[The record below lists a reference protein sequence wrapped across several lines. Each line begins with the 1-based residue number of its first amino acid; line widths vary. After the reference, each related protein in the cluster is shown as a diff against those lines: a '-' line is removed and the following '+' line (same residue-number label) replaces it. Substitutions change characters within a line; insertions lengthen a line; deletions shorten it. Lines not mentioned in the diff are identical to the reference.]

1 VCIVGLFPAWAEL
14 YSKTNKQLNFVQHIN
29 TLLKPIGR
37 AAVVVPDN
45 VLFEGGAGEKVREK
59 LIETTDLHTILRLP
73 TGIFY
78 KPGVKANVIFFDKK
92 PASPNKQTKEIW
104 IYDLRTNKHFTL
116 KKKPLQN
123 SDLEEFVECYNPK
136 NRYER
141 RETYSEDNPNGRW
154 RKFSIDEIEKNDKL
168 SLDIFWI
175 KDDDLIDLESLP
187 SPEELAAEIYESL
200 ESAVENFKEL
210 MDELD
215 YT

>member
-1 VCIVGLFPAWAEL
+1 M
-14 YSKTNKQLNFVQHIN
+14 
-29 TLLKPIGR
+29 
-37 AAVVVPDN
+37 
-45 VLFEGGAGEKVREK
+45 
-59 LIETTDLHTILRLP
+59 HTILRLP

-175 KDDDLIDLESLP
+175 KDDDLIDLEFVKENGSNFLRFFIGKP
-187 SPEELAAEIYESL
+187 QGISIDDCQKVSEIVGDIL
-200 ESAVENFKEL
+200 
-210 MDELD
+210 DELD
-215 YT
+215 PIEESYYLEISSPGLDRPLKTDKDLKSILFFAS